1 LGPAFTQTCAKELS
15 QHALYLRLKRL
26 CTPSTKGVLNVSED
40 VHEQWQKGNRE
51 ELSLALLKALK
62 QYGTQDNAA
71 TRKQVRVGFDQN
83 MLQYHAVQSRVIF

>member
-1 LGPAFTQTCAKELS
+1 M
-15 QHALYLRLKRL
+15 
-26 CTPSTKGVLNVSED
+26 
-40 VHEQWQKGNRE
+40 QKGNRE

-83 MLQYHAVQSRVIF
+83 MLQYHAVQSRMISD